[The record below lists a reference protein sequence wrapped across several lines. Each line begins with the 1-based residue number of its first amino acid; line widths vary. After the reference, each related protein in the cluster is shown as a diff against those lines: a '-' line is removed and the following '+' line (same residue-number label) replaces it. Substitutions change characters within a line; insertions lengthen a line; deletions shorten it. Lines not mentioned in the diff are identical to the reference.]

1 MPSSQVRVGAQ
12 NSLPCFALGSGALLP
27 PGFGAIGGRAPAA
40 PTALA
45 REGCGEGWGPGGHTG
60 APERRSRAG
69 WHSGA
74 GMGLE
79 AGREAYRASGVSG
92 GHERTPPSVGDGG
105 VAGGGV
111 RLGRHRRD
119 HTSRRRTPD
128 AASTPLLTGK
138 RGRMRCPPRG
148 ESPSTLRLVPR
159 HRFEGDP
166 IRSVKFSSHSPR
178 IAGYATAT
186 PGLLRG
192 SRGWL
197 LSLVRVVDL
206 ADDGHFGVTA

>member
-27 PGFGAIGGRAPAA
+27 PGFEAIGGRAPAA

-60 APERRSRAG
+60 APERRSRAE

-74 GMGLE
+74 GTVPE
-79 AGREAYRASGVSG
+79 AGRGAERASGVSG

-105 VAGGGV
+105 VAGSDG

-119 HTSRRRTPD
+119 HASRRRTPD
-128 AASTPLLTGK
+128 AASTPLLRGK
-138 RGRMRCPPRG
+138 RGSNALPASG
-148 ESPSTLRLVPR
+148 ESPSALRLVPR
-159 HRFEGDP
+159 RRFEGDP
-166 IRSVKFSSHSPR
+166 IRYVKFSSHSPR

-197 LSLVRVVDL
+197 LSLVRVFDL